1 MLPESSDPNPAQA
14 ARFEQTRWS
23 IVVTAADGDSTK
35 ARKALTHLCETY
47 WYPLYAFV
55 RREGHSAH
63 DAQDLTQ
70 EFFARL
76 IEKRKL
82 AGLVREKGKFRSFL
96 LTAMNNFLTDEW
108 KRAEAQ
114 KRGAHQIISLDA
126 AQAETRYRL
135 EPADTLTPE
144 KIFAKN
150 WALTLLKV
158 VYERLQKEFSDDGKA
173 AQFEALSF
181 ALTGD
186 KSAVP
191 YAELS
196 AKLSMSE
203 SAVKVAVHR
212 LRQRYREVLRD
223 EVGQTVDSPE
233 EIEAEL
239 RDLMRALAG

>member
-1 MLPESSDPNPAQA
+1 MMPADNSSKFSP
-14 ARFEQTRWS
+14 TRWTMVLS
-23 IVVTAADGDSTK
+23 ARAPDSTE
-35 ARKALTHLCETY
+35 AAAALAELCRVY
-47 WYPLYAFV
+47 WFPLYAYV
-55 RREGHSAH
+55 RRKGHQPQ

-158 VYERLQKEFSDDGKA
+158 VYERLQKEFADDGKA
-173 AQFEALSF
+173 AQFDALSF

-196 AKLSMSE
+196 AKLAMSE